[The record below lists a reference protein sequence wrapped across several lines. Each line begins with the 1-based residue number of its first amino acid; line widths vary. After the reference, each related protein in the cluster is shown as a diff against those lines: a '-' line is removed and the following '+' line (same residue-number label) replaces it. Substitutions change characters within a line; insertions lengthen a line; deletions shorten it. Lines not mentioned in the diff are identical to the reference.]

1 MNKMKRS
8 SAFFALLILSLAFS
22 AHAKKKASA
31 NDEDVSPSRNR
42 KPTVA
47 VARMRGENITMN
59 ENTAQSLIDIAIDS
73 CVKNGLRCLERK
85 DLDAIREEQTLAAS
99 DEARPKQGRAK
110 KGRMTTAD
118 VMVTCALTGSTNKA
132 AGVGVAVNNKILDTL
147 GVKGVGVSGDR
158 VTMTCRAY
166 DTTTSE
172 IILSKTT
179 NKMAATTELVVFNYK
194 SSLAKAV
201 ERSMDSFFKEL
212 KENL

>member
-1 MNKMKRS
+1 MKKRS
-8 SAFFALLILSLAFS
+8 LVFALLILSLALNVS
-22 AHAKKKASA
+22 AKKKSSSSP
-31 NDEDVSPSRNR
+31 DDGESSPSRNR
-42 KPTVA
+42 RPTVA

-85 DLDAIREEQTLAAS
+85 DMDAIREEQALAAS

-118 VMVTCALTGSTNKA
+118 VMVTCALTGSTTNA
-132 AGVGVAVNNKILDTL
+132 AGVGIAVHNKVLDTL
-147 GVKGVGVSGDR
+147 GVKGVGVSTDR

-172 IILSKTT
+172 ILLSKTT

-194 SSLAKAV
+194 SPLAKAV